1 MKKKLFFIGGSSLQT
16 HGLFK
21 SKILNIF
28 SETLIKIVADIH
40 SILLI
45 HLHDRQ
51 LFTLLFYLFLQLQ
64 LAVLQKRSS

>member
-28 SETLIKIVADIH
+28 RETLIKIVANIH
-40 SILLI
+40 PILLI